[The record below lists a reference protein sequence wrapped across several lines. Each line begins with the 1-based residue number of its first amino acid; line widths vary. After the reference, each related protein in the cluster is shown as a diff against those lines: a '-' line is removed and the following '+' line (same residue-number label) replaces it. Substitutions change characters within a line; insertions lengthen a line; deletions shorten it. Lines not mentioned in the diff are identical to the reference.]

1 MLKMEELRDKN
12 PFHCIITGPTNC
24 GKTRYVIDQLRGSF
38 RHVFDWI
45 VLICPTYS
53 KNKTYRGFAKGD
65 KRFVVLSPDASNVE
79 EINDLLGICED
90 FFSGKNTLIILDDCA
105 VSKDLKNRTNKFINL
120 AFSGRHAGLS
130 VWVLTQQLTS
140 IAKPFR
146 DNVAC
151 VVAFHNPSQ
160 IGMKS
165 LFEEFGGDL
174 DSQTRKNLM
183 KNLKSENYSALCFSL
198 RNPYHC
204 YLRIPSPEENF
215 KVSLYKMSDLAEMTF
230 DENQKTNQKFSISA
244 GDVEY
249 QKESLVILASLGTTK
264 EYLGV
269 EMSLEKI
276 HKLPDK
282 EVEKFFN
289 RYQKVAGQK
298 MANGLVDSAIST
310 ATKVIS
316 CFLPIDDTE
325 ELCYD
330 LQNDE
335 LVKRELSN
343 IAGLLVVRGGRLV
356 ALGSALFQ
364 VVRHIKF
371 NIESESDRDAVG
383 LSPESGGAAGLAVVV
398 EKQNLNETE
407 GSDANKIEAES
418 K

>member
-1 MLKMEELRDKN
+1 
-12 PFHCIITGPTNC
+12 
-24 GKTRYVIDQLRGSF
+24 
-38 RHVFDWI
+38 
-45 VLICPTYS
+45 
-53 KNKTYRGFAKGD
+53 
-65 KRFVVLSPDASNVE
+65 
-79 EINDLLGICED
+79 
-90 FFSGKNTLIILDDCA
+90 
-105 VSKDLKNRTNKFINL
+105 
-120 AFSGRHAGLS
+120 
-130 VWVLTQQLTS
+130 
-140 IAKPFR
+140 
-146 DNVAC
+146 
-151 VVAFHNPSQ
+151 
-160 IGMKS
+160 
-165 LFEEFGGDL
+165 
-174 DSQTRKNLM
+174 
-183 KNLKSENYSALCFSL
+183 
-198 RNPYHC
+198 
-204 YLRIPSPEENF
+204 
-215 KVSLYKMSDLAEMTF
+215 MSDLAEMTF
-230 DENQKTNQKFSISA
+230 DEDQKTNQKFSISA
-244 GDVEY
+244 GDVDY

-371 NIESESDRDAVG
+371 NRESENDRDAVG
-383 LSPESGGAAGLAVVV
+383 LSPESGEANEPAG
-398 EKQNLNETE
+398 ENQNLLETK

>member
-1 MLKMEELRDKN
+1 
-12 PFHCIITGPTNC
+12 
-24 GKTRYVIDQLRGSF
+24 
-38 RHVFDWI
+38 
-45 VLICPTYS
+45 
-53 KNKTYRGFAKGD
+53 
-65 KRFVVLSPDASNVE
+65 
-79 EINDLLGICED
+79 
-90 FFSGKNTLIILDDCA
+90 
-105 VSKDLKNRTNKFINL
+105 
-120 AFSGRHAGLS
+120 
-130 VWVLTQQLTS
+130 
-140 IAKPFR
+140 
-146 DNVAC
+146 
-151 VVAFHNPSQ
+151 
-160 IGMKS
+160 
-165 LFEEFGGDL
+165 
-174 DSQTRKNLM
+174 
-183 KNLKSENYSALCFSL
+183 
-198 RNPYHC
+198 
-204 YLRIPSPEENF
+204 
-215 KVSLYKMSDLAEMTF
+215 MSDLAEMTF

-298 MANGLVDSAIST
+298 MANGQVDSAIST

-371 NIESESDRDAVG
+371 NRESDSDSEAGAKLRTGDR
-383 LSPESGGAAGLAVVV
+383 ESGETAGYPAGFAVVV

-407 GSDANKIEAES
+407 GPDANKI
-418 K
+418 

>member
-1 MLKMEELRDKN
+1 
-12 PFHCIITGPTNC
+12 
-24 GKTRYVIDQLRGSF
+24 
-38 RHVFDWI
+38 
-45 VLICPTYS
+45 
-53 KNKTYRGFAKGD
+53 
-65 KRFVVLSPDASNVE
+65 
-79 EINDLLGICED
+79 
-90 FFSGKNTLIILDDCA
+90 
-105 VSKDLKNRTNKFINL
+105 
-120 AFSGRHAGLS
+120 
-130 VWVLTQQLTS
+130 
-140 IAKPFR
+140 
-146 DNVAC
+146 
-151 VVAFHNPSQ
+151 
-160 IGMKS
+160 
-165 LFEEFGGDL
+165 
-174 DSQTRKNLM
+174 
-183 KNLKSENYSALCFSL
+183 
-198 RNPYHC
+198 
-204 YLRIPSPEENF
+204 
-215 KVSLYKMSDLAEMTF
+215 MSDLAEITF
-230 DENQKTNQKFSISA
+230 NEDQKTNQNIPISV

-282 EVEKFFN
+282 EVEKYFN

-310 ATKVIS
+310 VTKVIS

-364 VVRHIKF
+364 VARHIKF
-371 NIESESDRDAVG
+371 NRDSDSDR
-383 LSPESGGAAGLAVVV
+383 ESGEAAASGASEPAG
-398 EKQNLNETE
+398 ENQNLFETK

>member
-1 MLKMEELRDKN
+1 
-12 PFHCIITGPTNC
+12 
-24 GKTRYVIDQLRGSF
+24 
-38 RHVFDWI
+38 
-45 VLICPTYS
+45 
-53 KNKTYRGFAKGD
+53 
-65 KRFVVLSPDASNVE
+65 
-79 EINDLLGICED
+79 
-90 FFSGKNTLIILDDCA
+90 
-105 VSKDLKNRTNKFINL
+105 
-120 AFSGRHAGLS
+120 
-130 VWVLTQQLTS
+130 
-140 IAKPFR
+140 
-146 DNVAC
+146 
-151 VVAFHNPSQ
+151 
-160 IGMKS
+160 
-165 LFEEFGGDL
+165 
-174 DSQTRKNLM
+174 
-183 KNLKSENYSALCFSL
+183 
-198 RNPYHC
+198 
-204 YLRIPSPEENF
+204 
-215 KVSLYKMSDLAEMTF
+215 MSDLAEMTF
-230 DENQKTNQKFSISA
+230 DENQKTNPNFSISA
-244 GDVEY
+244 GDVDY

-371 NIESESDRDAVG
+371 NTESESDRDAVG
-383 LSPESGGAAGLAVVV
+383 LSPESCDSDRESGGAN
-398 EKQNLNETE
+398 QNLLETK

>member
-1 MLKMEELRDKN
+1 
-12 PFHCIITGPTNC
+12 
-24 GKTRYVIDQLRGSF
+24 
-38 RHVFDWI
+38 
-45 VLICPTYS
+45 
-53 KNKTYRGFAKGD
+53 
-65 KRFVVLSPDASNVE
+65 
-79 EINDLLGICED
+79 
-90 FFSGKNTLIILDDCA
+90 
-105 VSKDLKNRTNKFINL
+105 
-120 AFSGRHAGLS
+120 
-130 VWVLTQQLTS
+130 
-140 IAKPFR
+140 
-146 DNVAC
+146 
-151 VVAFHNPSQ
+151 
-160 IGMKS
+160 
-165 LFEEFGGDL
+165 
-174 DSQTRKNLM
+174 
-183 KNLKSENYSALCFSL
+183 
-198 RNPYHC
+198 
-204 YLRIPSPEENF
+204 
-215 KVSLYKMSDLAEMTF
+215 MSDLAEMTF
-230 DENQKTNQKFSISA
+230 DENQKTNPNFSISA

-330 LQNDE
+330 LQNNE

-371 NIESESDRDAVG
+371 NRDSESDRDAVG
-383 LSPESGGAAGLAVVV
+383 LSPESGDSDRESGEAN
-398 EKQNLNETE
+398 QNLFETK

>member
-1 MLKMEELRDKN
+1 
-12 PFHCIITGPTNC
+12 
-24 GKTRYVIDQLRGSF
+24 
-38 RHVFDWI
+38 
-45 VLICPTYS
+45 
-53 KNKTYRGFAKGD
+53 
-65 KRFVVLSPDASNVE
+65 
-79 EINDLLGICED
+79 
-90 FFSGKNTLIILDDCA
+90 
-105 VSKDLKNRTNKFINL
+105 
-120 AFSGRHAGLS
+120 
-130 VWVLTQQLTS
+130 
-140 IAKPFR
+140 
-146 DNVAC
+146 
-151 VVAFHNPSQ
+151 
-160 IGMKS
+160 
-165 LFEEFGGDL
+165 
-174 DSQTRKNLM
+174 
-183 KNLKSENYSALCFSL
+183 
-198 RNPYHC
+198 
-204 YLRIPSPEENF
+204 
-215 KVSLYKMSDLAEMTF
+215 
-230 DENQKTNQKFSISA
+230 
-244 GDVEY
+244 
-249 QKESLVILASLGTTK
+249 
-264 EYLGV
+264 
-269 EMSLEKI
+269 MSLEKI

-371 NIESESDRDAVG
+371 NTESENENEPAGDRDAVG
-383 LSPESGGAAGLAVVV
+383 LSPEYGGAN
-398 EKQNLNETE
+398 QNLFETK

>member
-1 MLKMEELRDKN
+1 
-12 PFHCIITGPTNC
+12 
-24 GKTRYVIDQLRGSF
+24 
-38 RHVFDWI
+38 
-45 VLICPTYS
+45 
-53 KNKTYRGFAKGD
+53 
-65 KRFVVLSPDASNVE
+65 
-79 EINDLLGICED
+79 
-90 FFSGKNTLIILDDCA
+90 
-105 VSKDLKNRTNKFINL
+105 
-120 AFSGRHAGLS
+120 
-130 VWVLTQQLTS
+130 
-140 IAKPFR
+140 
-146 DNVAC
+146 
-151 VVAFHNPSQ
+151 
-160 IGMKS
+160 
-165 LFEEFGGDL
+165 
-174 DSQTRKNLM
+174 
-183 KNLKSENYSALCFSL
+183 
-198 RNPYHC
+198 
-204 YLRIPSPEENF
+204 
-215 KVSLYKMSDLAEMTF
+215 MSDLAEMTF
-230 DENQKTNQKFSISA
+230 DENEKTNQKFSISA
-244 GDVEY
+244 GDIDY

-371 NIESESDRDAVG
+371 NTESENENEPAGDRDSEAG
-383 LSPESGGAAGLAVVV
+383 AKHRSGGAN
-398 EKQNLNETE
+398 KNLFETK

>member
-1 MLKMEELRDKN
+1 
-12 PFHCIITGPTNC
+12 
-24 GKTRYVIDQLRGSF
+24 
-38 RHVFDWI
+38 
-45 VLICPTYS
+45 
-53 KNKTYRGFAKGD
+53 
-65 KRFVVLSPDASNVE
+65 
-79 EINDLLGICED
+79 
-90 FFSGKNTLIILDDCA
+90 
-105 VSKDLKNRTNKFINL
+105 
-120 AFSGRHAGLS
+120 
-130 VWVLTQQLTS
+130 
-140 IAKPFR
+140 
-146 DNVAC
+146 
-151 VVAFHNPSQ
+151 
-160 IGMKS
+160 
-165 LFEEFGGDL
+165 
-174 DSQTRKNLM
+174 
-183 KNLKSENYSALCFSL
+183 
-198 RNPYHC
+198 
-204 YLRIPSPEENF
+204 
-215 KVSLYKMSDLAEMTF
+215 MSDLAEMTF

-244 GDVEY
+244 GDVDY

-371 NIESESDRDAVG
+371 NRKKVKDAVG
-383 LSPESGGAAGLAVVV
+383 TA
-398 EKQNLNETE
+398 K
-407 GSDANKIEAES
+407 NKILMKQKAQTQTKS
-418 K
+418 KQSLISSLDFKIFKIILKGDRYSLK

>member
-1 MLKMEELRDKN
+1 
-12 PFHCIITGPTNC
+12 
-24 GKTRYVIDQLRGSF
+24 
-38 RHVFDWI
+38 
-45 VLICPTYS
+45 
-53 KNKTYRGFAKGD
+53 
-65 KRFVVLSPDASNVE
+65 
-79 EINDLLGICED
+79 
-90 FFSGKNTLIILDDCA
+90 
-105 VSKDLKNRTNKFINL
+105 
-120 AFSGRHAGLS
+120 
-130 VWVLTQQLTS
+130 
-140 IAKPFR
+140 
-146 DNVAC
+146 
-151 VVAFHNPSQ
+151 
-160 IGMKS
+160 
-165 LFEEFGGDL
+165 
-174 DSQTRKNLM
+174 
-183 KNLKSENYSALCFSL
+183 
-198 RNPYHC
+198 
-204 YLRIPSPEENF
+204 
-215 KVSLYKMSDLAEMTF
+215 MSDLAEMTF

-364 VVRHIKF
+364 VVSHIKF
-371 NIESESDRDAVG
+371 NRESESDR
-383 LSPESGGAAGLAVVV
+383 ESGETAGLAVVV
-398 EKQNLNETE
+398 ENQNLFETK

>member
-1 MLKMEELRDKN
+1 
-12 PFHCIITGPTNC
+12 
-24 GKTRYVIDQLRGSF
+24 
-38 RHVFDWI
+38 
-45 VLICPTYS
+45 
-53 KNKTYRGFAKGD
+53 
-65 KRFVVLSPDASNVE
+65 
-79 EINDLLGICED
+79 
-90 FFSGKNTLIILDDCA
+90 
-105 VSKDLKNRTNKFINL
+105 
-120 AFSGRHAGLS
+120 
-130 VWVLTQQLTS
+130 
-140 IAKPFR
+140 
-146 DNVAC
+146 
-151 VVAFHNPSQ
+151 
-160 IGMKS
+160 
-165 LFEEFGGDL
+165 
-174 DSQTRKNLM
+174 
-183 KNLKSENYSALCFSL
+183 
-198 RNPYHC
+198 
-204 YLRIPSPEENF
+204 
-215 KVSLYKMSDLAEMTF
+215 MSDLAEMTF
-230 DENQKTNQKFSISA
+230 DENQKTNQKFDISA
-244 GDVEY
+244 GDVDF

-371 NIESESDRDAVG
+371 NRDSETGDSGRESGKAVG
-383 LSPESGGAAGLAVVV
+383 DSGAGESQTAGFAFVV
-398 EKQNLNETE
+398 EKQNINETE
-407 GSDANKIEAES
+407 GSDANKI
-418 K
+418 

>member
-1 MLKMEELRDKN
+1 
-12 PFHCIITGPTNC
+12 
-24 GKTRYVIDQLRGSF
+24 
-38 RHVFDWI
+38 
-45 VLICPTYS
+45 
-53 KNKTYRGFAKGD
+53 
-65 KRFVVLSPDASNVE
+65 
-79 EINDLLGICED
+79 
-90 FFSGKNTLIILDDCA
+90 
-105 VSKDLKNRTNKFINL
+105 
-120 AFSGRHAGLS
+120 
-130 VWVLTQQLTS
+130 
-140 IAKPFR
+140 
-146 DNVAC
+146 
-151 VVAFHNPSQ
+151 
-160 IGMKS
+160 
-165 LFEEFGGDL
+165 
-174 DSQTRKNLM
+174 
-183 KNLKSENYSALCFSL
+183 
-198 RNPYHC
+198 
-204 YLRIPSPEENF
+204 
-215 KVSLYKMSDLAEMTF
+215 MSDLAEMTF

-244 GDVEY
+244 GDVDY

-371 NIESESDRDAVG
+371 NRESENDRDAVG
-383 LSPESGGAAGLAVVV
+383 LSPESGEATDEPAG
-398 EKQNLNETE
+398 ENQNLFETK
-407 GSDANKIEAES
+407 GSVANKIEAES

>member
-1 MLKMEELRDKN
+1 
-12 PFHCIITGPTNC
+12 
-24 GKTRYVIDQLRGSF
+24 
-38 RHVFDWI
+38 
-45 VLICPTYS
+45 
-53 KNKTYRGFAKGD
+53 
-65 KRFVVLSPDASNVE
+65 
-79 EINDLLGICED
+79 
-90 FFSGKNTLIILDDCA
+90 
-105 VSKDLKNRTNKFINL
+105 
-120 AFSGRHAGLS
+120 
-130 VWVLTQQLTS
+130 
-140 IAKPFR
+140 
-146 DNVAC
+146 
-151 VVAFHNPSQ
+151 
-160 IGMKS
+160 
-165 LFEEFGGDL
+165 
-174 DSQTRKNLM
+174 
-183 KNLKSENYSALCFSL
+183 
-198 RNPYHC
+198 
-204 YLRIPSPEENF
+204 
-215 KVSLYKMSDLAEMTF
+215 MSDLAEMTF
-230 DENQKTNQKFSISA
+230 DENQKTNSNFSISA

-298 MANGLVDSAIST
+298 MANGLVNSAIST
-310 ATKVIS
+310 ATKMIS

-356 ALGSALFQ
+356 ASGSALFQ

-371 NIESESDRDAVG
+371 NTESESDRDAVG

-398 EKQNLNETE
+398 ENQNLFETK

>member
-1 MLKMEELRDKN
+1 
-12 PFHCIITGPTNC
+12 
-24 GKTRYVIDQLRGSF
+24 
-38 RHVFDWI
+38 
-45 VLICPTYS
+45 
-53 KNKTYRGFAKGD
+53 
-65 KRFVVLSPDASNVE
+65 
-79 EINDLLGICED
+79 
-90 FFSGKNTLIILDDCA
+90 
-105 VSKDLKNRTNKFINL
+105 
-120 AFSGRHAGLS
+120 
-130 VWVLTQQLTS
+130 
-140 IAKPFR
+140 
-146 DNVAC
+146 
-151 VVAFHNPSQ
+151 
-160 IGMKS
+160 
-165 LFEEFGGDL
+165 
-174 DSQTRKNLM
+174 
-183 KNLKSENYSALCFSL
+183 
-198 RNPYHC
+198 
-204 YLRIPSPEENF
+204 
-215 KVSLYKMSDLAEMTF
+215 MSDLAEMTF
-230 DENQKTNQKFSISA
+230 DENQKTNQNFPISA

-325 ELCYD
+325 DICYD

-371 NIESESDRDAVG
+371 NRESENDR
-383 LSPESGGAAGLAVVV
+383 ESGDSEAGAKLRANEPAG
-398 EKQNLNETE
+398 ENQNLFETK

>member
-1 MLKMEELRDKN
+1 
-12 PFHCIITGPTNC
+12 
-24 GKTRYVIDQLRGSF
+24 
-38 RHVFDWI
+38 
-45 VLICPTYS
+45 
-53 KNKTYRGFAKGD
+53 
-65 KRFVVLSPDASNVE
+65 
-79 EINDLLGICED
+79 
-90 FFSGKNTLIILDDCA
+90 
-105 VSKDLKNRTNKFINL
+105 
-120 AFSGRHAGLS
+120 
-130 VWVLTQQLTS
+130 
-140 IAKPFR
+140 
-146 DNVAC
+146 
-151 VVAFHNPSQ
+151 
-160 IGMKS
+160 
-165 LFEEFGGDL
+165 
-174 DSQTRKNLM
+174 
-183 KNLKSENYSALCFSL
+183 
-198 RNPYHC
+198 
-204 YLRIPSPEENF
+204 
-215 KVSLYKMSDLAEMTF
+215 MSDLAEMTF
-230 DENQKTNQKFSISA
+230 DENQKTNQNIPISV

-276 HKLPDK
+276 HKLSDK
-282 EVEKFFN
+282 EVEKYFN

-371 NIESESDRDAVG
+371 NRDSDSETGEAAIEASE
-383 LSPESGGAAGLAVVV
+383 PAG
-398 EKQNLNETE
+398 ENQNLRETK

>member
-1 MLKMEELRDKN
+1 M
-12 PFHCIITGPTNC
+12 T
-24 GKTRYVIDQLRGSF
+24 
-38 RHVFDWI
+38 
-45 VLICPTYS
+45 
-53 KNKTYRGFAKGD
+53 
-65 KRFVVLSPDASNVE
+65 
-79 EINDLLGICED
+79 
-90 FFSGKNTLIILDDCA
+90 
-105 VSKDLKNRTNKFINL
+105 
-120 AFSGRHAGLS
+120 
-130 VWVLTQQLTS
+130 
-140 IAKPFR
+140 
-146 DNVAC
+146 
-151 VVAFHNPSQ
+151 
-160 IGMKS
+160 
-165 LFEEFGGDL
+165 
-174 DSQTRKNLM
+174 
-183 KNLKSENYSALCFSL
+183 
-198 RNPYHC
+198 
-204 YLRIPSPEENF
+204 
-215 KVSLYKMSDLAEMTF
+215 DLAEMTF
-230 DENQKTNQKFSISA
+230 DENQKINQNFSISV

-276 HKLPDK
+276 HKLSDK
-282 EVEKFFN
+282 EVEKYFN

-364 VVRHIKF
+364 VARHIKF
-371 NIESESDRDAVG
+371 NRDSDSDSETGAELRAG
-383 LSPESGGAAGLAVVV
+383 EAASGASEPAG
-398 EKQNLNETE
+398 ENQNLFETK
-407 GSDANKIEAES
+407 GTGANKIEAES

>member
-1 MLKMEELRDKN
+1 
-12 PFHCIITGPTNC
+12 
-24 GKTRYVIDQLRGSF
+24 
-38 RHVFDWI
+38 
-45 VLICPTYS
+45 
-53 KNKTYRGFAKGD
+53 
-65 KRFVVLSPDASNVE
+65 
-79 EINDLLGICED
+79 
-90 FFSGKNTLIILDDCA
+90 
-105 VSKDLKNRTNKFINL
+105 
-120 AFSGRHAGLS
+120 
-130 VWVLTQQLTS
+130 
-140 IAKPFR
+140 
-146 DNVAC
+146 
-151 VVAFHNPSQ
+151 
-160 IGMKS
+160 
-165 LFEEFGGDL
+165 
-174 DSQTRKNLM
+174 
-183 KNLKSENYSALCFSL
+183 
-198 RNPYHC
+198 
-204 YLRIPSPEENF
+204 
-215 KVSLYKMSDLAEMTF
+215 MSDLAEMTF
-230 DENQKTNQKFSISA
+230 DENEKTNQKFSISA
-244 GDVEY
+244 GDVDY

-343 IAGLLVVRGGRLV
+343 IAGLPVVRGGRLV

-371 NIESESDRDAVG
+371 NRESDSGR
-383 LSPESGGAAGLAVVV
+383 ESGEAAGDSGAGESQTAGFAFVV
-398 EKQNLNETE
+398 EKQNINETE
-407 GSDANKIEAES
+407 GSDANKI
-418 K
+418 

>member
-1 MLKMEELRDKN
+1 
-12 PFHCIITGPTNC
+12 
-24 GKTRYVIDQLRGSF
+24 
-38 RHVFDWI
+38 
-45 VLICPTYS
+45 
-53 KNKTYRGFAKGD
+53 
-65 KRFVVLSPDASNVE
+65 
-79 EINDLLGICED
+79 
-90 FFSGKNTLIILDDCA
+90 
-105 VSKDLKNRTNKFINL
+105 
-120 AFSGRHAGLS
+120 
-130 VWVLTQQLTS
+130 
-140 IAKPFR
+140 
-146 DNVAC
+146 
-151 VVAFHNPSQ
+151 
-160 IGMKS
+160 
-165 LFEEFGGDL
+165 
-174 DSQTRKNLM
+174 
-183 KNLKSENYSALCFSL
+183 
-198 RNPYHC
+198 
-204 YLRIPSPEENF
+204 
-215 KVSLYKMSDLAEMTF
+215 MSDLAEMTF
-230 DENQKTNQKFSISA
+230 DENQKQNNSPISV
-244 GDVEY
+244 GDIDY

-371 NIESESDRDAVG
+371 NRDSDSEAGAKLRTGDSGAGESQT
-383 LSPESGGAAGLAVVV
+383 AGFAFVV
-398 EKQNLNETE
+398 EKQNINETE
-407 GSDANKIEAES
+407 GSDANKI
-418 K
+418 

>member
-1 MLKMEELRDKN
+1 
-12 PFHCIITGPTNC
+12 
-24 GKTRYVIDQLRGSF
+24 
-38 RHVFDWI
+38 
-45 VLICPTYS
+45 
-53 KNKTYRGFAKGD
+53 
-65 KRFVVLSPDASNVE
+65 
-79 EINDLLGICED
+79 
-90 FFSGKNTLIILDDCA
+90 
-105 VSKDLKNRTNKFINL
+105 
-120 AFSGRHAGLS
+120 
-130 VWVLTQQLTS
+130 
-140 IAKPFR
+140 
-146 DNVAC
+146 
-151 VVAFHNPSQ
+151 
-160 IGMKS
+160 
-165 LFEEFGGDL
+165 
-174 DSQTRKNLM
+174 
-183 KNLKSENYSALCFSL
+183 
-198 RNPYHC
+198 
-204 YLRIPSPEENF
+204 
-215 KVSLYKMSDLAEMTF
+215 MSDLAEMTF
-230 DENQKTNQKFSISA
+230 DENEKTNQKFSISA
-244 GDVEY
+244 GDVDY

-371 NIESESDRDAVG
+371 NTKKVKMKMNLLATENTAEQIKIFSKQKAQTQTKSKQSLSSSLDFKIFKIILKGDRYS
-383 LSPESGGAAGLAVVV
+383 L
-398 EKQNLNETE
+398 K
-407 GSDANKIEAES
+407 
-418 K
+418 

>member
-1 MLKMEELRDKN
+1 
-12 PFHCIITGPTNC
+12 
-24 GKTRYVIDQLRGSF
+24 
-38 RHVFDWI
+38 
-45 VLICPTYS
+45 
-53 KNKTYRGFAKGD
+53 
-65 KRFVVLSPDASNVE
+65 
-79 EINDLLGICED
+79 
-90 FFSGKNTLIILDDCA
+90 
-105 VSKDLKNRTNKFINL
+105 
-120 AFSGRHAGLS
+120 
-130 VWVLTQQLTS
+130 
-140 IAKPFR
+140 
-146 DNVAC
+146 
-151 VVAFHNPSQ
+151 
-160 IGMKS
+160 
-165 LFEEFGGDL
+165 
-174 DSQTRKNLM
+174 
-183 KNLKSENYSALCFSL
+183 
-198 RNPYHC
+198 
-204 YLRIPSPEENF
+204 
-215 KVSLYKMSDLAEMTF
+215 MSDLAEMTF
-230 DENQKTNQKFSISA
+230 DENQKTNQKLSISA
-244 GDVEY
+244 GDVDY

-371 NIESESDRDAVG
+371 NRESESERDAVG
-383 LSPESGGAAGLAVVV
+383 LSPEYGDSDRESGGAN
-398 EKQNLNETE
+398 QNFFETK

>member
-1 MLKMEELRDKN
+1 
-12 PFHCIITGPTNC
+12 
-24 GKTRYVIDQLRGSF
+24 
-38 RHVFDWI
+38 
-45 VLICPTYS
+45 
-53 KNKTYRGFAKGD
+53 
-65 KRFVVLSPDASNVE
+65 
-79 EINDLLGICED
+79 
-90 FFSGKNTLIILDDCA
+90 
-105 VSKDLKNRTNKFINL
+105 
-120 AFSGRHAGLS
+120 
-130 VWVLTQQLTS
+130 
-140 IAKPFR
+140 
-146 DNVAC
+146 
-151 VVAFHNPSQ
+151 
-160 IGMKS
+160 
-165 LFEEFGGDL
+165 
-174 DSQTRKNLM
+174 
-183 KNLKSENYSALCFSL
+183 
-198 RNPYHC
+198 
-204 YLRIPSPEENF
+204 
-215 KVSLYKMSDLAEMTF
+215 MSDLAEMTF
-230 DENQKTNQKFSISA
+230 DENQKTNPNFSISA

-276 HKLPDK
+276 HKLSDK

-371 NIESESDRDAVG
+371 NTESESDRDAVG

-398 EKQNLNETE
+398 ENQNFFETK

>member
-1 MLKMEELRDKN
+1 
-12 PFHCIITGPTNC
+12 
-24 GKTRYVIDQLRGSF
+24 
-38 RHVFDWI
+38 
-45 VLICPTYS
+45 
-53 KNKTYRGFAKGD
+53 
-65 KRFVVLSPDASNVE
+65 
-79 EINDLLGICED
+79 
-90 FFSGKNTLIILDDCA
+90 
-105 VSKDLKNRTNKFINL
+105 
-120 AFSGRHAGLS
+120 
-130 VWVLTQQLTS
+130 
-140 IAKPFR
+140 
-146 DNVAC
+146 
-151 VVAFHNPSQ
+151 
-160 IGMKS
+160 
-165 LFEEFGGDL
+165 
-174 DSQTRKNLM
+174 
-183 KNLKSENYSALCFSL
+183 
-198 RNPYHC
+198 
-204 YLRIPSPEENF
+204 
-215 KVSLYKMSDLAEMTF
+215 MSDLDEMTF
-230 DENQKTNQKFSISA
+230 DENQKTNQNFSISA

-335 LVKRELSN
+335 LVKRELYN

-364 VVRHIKF
+364 VARHIKF
-371 NIESESDRDAVG
+371 NRESESENE
-383 LSPESGGAAGLAVVV
+383 PAG
-398 EKQNLNETE
+398 ENQNLFETK

>member
-1 MLKMEELRDKN
+1 
-12 PFHCIITGPTNC
+12 
-24 GKTRYVIDQLRGSF
+24 
-38 RHVFDWI
+38 
-45 VLICPTYS
+45 
-53 KNKTYRGFAKGD
+53 
-65 KRFVVLSPDASNVE
+65 
-79 EINDLLGICED
+79 
-90 FFSGKNTLIILDDCA
+90 
-105 VSKDLKNRTNKFINL
+105 
-120 AFSGRHAGLS
+120 
-130 VWVLTQQLTS
+130 
-140 IAKPFR
+140 
-146 DNVAC
+146 
-151 VVAFHNPSQ
+151 
-160 IGMKS
+160 
-165 LFEEFGGDL
+165 
-174 DSQTRKNLM
+174 
-183 KNLKSENYSALCFSL
+183 
-198 RNPYHC
+198 
-204 YLRIPSPEENF
+204 
-215 KVSLYKMSDLAEMTF
+215 MSDLAEMTF
-230 DENQKTNQKFSISA
+230 DENQKTNQKFAISA
-244 GDVEY
+244 GDVDF

-371 NIESESDRDAVG
+371 NRDSDSGSDRDSEAVAKLRSG
-383 LSPESGGAAGLAVVV
+383 DSGAGESQTAGFAFVV
-398 EKQNLNETE
+398 EKQNINETE
-407 GSDANKIEAES
+407 GSDANKI
-418 K
+418 

>member
-1 MLKMEELRDKN
+1 
-12 PFHCIITGPTNC
+12 
-24 GKTRYVIDQLRGSF
+24 
-38 RHVFDWI
+38 
-45 VLICPTYS
+45 
-53 KNKTYRGFAKGD
+53 
-65 KRFVVLSPDASNVE
+65 
-79 EINDLLGICED
+79 
-90 FFSGKNTLIILDDCA
+90 
-105 VSKDLKNRTNKFINL
+105 
-120 AFSGRHAGLS
+120 
-130 VWVLTQQLTS
+130 
-140 IAKPFR
+140 
-146 DNVAC
+146 
-151 VVAFHNPSQ
+151 
-160 IGMKS
+160 
-165 LFEEFGGDL
+165 
-174 DSQTRKNLM
+174 
-183 KNLKSENYSALCFSL
+183 
-198 RNPYHC
+198 
-204 YLRIPSPEENF
+204 
-215 KVSLYKMSDLAEMTF
+215 MSDLAEMTF
-230 DENQKTNQKFSISA
+230 DENQKTNQKFPISA
-244 GDVEY
+244 GDVDY

-310 ATKVIS
+310 ATKVTS

-371 NIESESDRDAVG
+371 NRDSESGDSDRDAVG
-383 LSPESGGAAGLAVVV
+383 LSPESGGAN
-398 EKQNLNETE
+398 QNLFETK

>member
-1 MLKMEELRDKN
+1 
-12 PFHCIITGPTNC
+12 
-24 GKTRYVIDQLRGSF
+24 
-38 RHVFDWI
+38 
-45 VLICPTYS
+45 
-53 KNKTYRGFAKGD
+53 
-65 KRFVVLSPDASNVE
+65 
-79 EINDLLGICED
+79 
-90 FFSGKNTLIILDDCA
+90 
-105 VSKDLKNRTNKFINL
+105 
-120 AFSGRHAGLS
+120 
-130 VWVLTQQLTS
+130 
-140 IAKPFR
+140 
-146 DNVAC
+146 
-151 VVAFHNPSQ
+151 
-160 IGMKS
+160 
-165 LFEEFGGDL
+165 
-174 DSQTRKNLM
+174 
-183 KNLKSENYSALCFSL
+183 
-198 RNPYHC
+198 
-204 YLRIPSPEENF
+204 
-215 KVSLYKMSDLAEMTF
+215 MSDLAEMTF

-244 GDVEY
+244 GDVDY
-249 QKESLVILASLGTTK
+249 QKELLVILASLGTTK

-371 NIESESDRDAVG
+371 NRESENDRDAVG
-383 LSPESGGAAGLAVVV
+383 LSPESGEANEPAV
-398 EKQNLNETE
+398 ENQNLLETK

>member
-1 MLKMEELRDKN
+1 
-12 PFHCIITGPTNC
+12 
-24 GKTRYVIDQLRGSF
+24 
-38 RHVFDWI
+38 
-45 VLICPTYS
+45 
-53 KNKTYRGFAKGD
+53 
-65 KRFVVLSPDASNVE
+65 
-79 EINDLLGICED
+79 
-90 FFSGKNTLIILDDCA
+90 
-105 VSKDLKNRTNKFINL
+105 
-120 AFSGRHAGLS
+120 
-130 VWVLTQQLTS
+130 
-140 IAKPFR
+140 
-146 DNVAC
+146 
-151 VVAFHNPSQ
+151 
-160 IGMKS
+160 
-165 LFEEFGGDL
+165 
-174 DSQTRKNLM
+174 
-183 KNLKSENYSALCFSL
+183 
-198 RNPYHC
+198 
-204 YLRIPSPEENF
+204 
-215 KVSLYKMSDLAEMTF
+215 MSDLAEMTF

-289 RYQKVAGQK
+289 RYQKVARQK

-335 LVKRELSN
+335 LVKRELFN

-371 NIESESDRDAVG
+371 NTESESDRDAVG

-398 EKQNLNETE
+398 ENQNLFETK

>member
-1 MLKMEELRDKN
+1 
-12 PFHCIITGPTNC
+12 
-24 GKTRYVIDQLRGSF
+24 
-38 RHVFDWI
+38 
-45 VLICPTYS
+45 
-53 KNKTYRGFAKGD
+53 
-65 KRFVVLSPDASNVE
+65 
-79 EINDLLGICED
+79 
-90 FFSGKNTLIILDDCA
+90 
-105 VSKDLKNRTNKFINL
+105 
-120 AFSGRHAGLS
+120 
-130 VWVLTQQLTS
+130 
-140 IAKPFR
+140 
-146 DNVAC
+146 
-151 VVAFHNPSQ
+151 
-160 IGMKS
+160 
-165 LFEEFGGDL
+165 
-174 DSQTRKNLM
+174 
-183 KNLKSENYSALCFSL
+183 
-198 RNPYHC
+198 
-204 YLRIPSPEENF
+204 
-215 KVSLYKMSDLAEMTF
+215 MSDLAEMTF

-244 GDVEY
+244 GDVDY

-276 HKLPDK
+276 HKLSDK

-298 MANGLVDSAIST
+298 MANGLVDFAIST

-371 NIESESDRDAVG
+371 NRESESERDAVG
-383 LSPESGGAAGLAVVV
+383 LSPEYGDS
-398 EKQNLNETE
+398 ENQNLFETK

>member
-1 MLKMEELRDKN
+1 M
-12 PFHCIITGPTNC
+12 
-24 GKTRYVIDQLRGSF
+24 
-38 RHVFDWI
+38 
-45 VLICPTYS
+45 
-53 KNKTYRGFAKGD
+53 
-65 KRFVVLSPDASNVE
+65 SN
-79 EINDLLGICED
+79 
-90 FFSGKNTLIILDDCA
+90 
-105 VSKDLKNRTNKFINL
+105 
-120 AFSGRHAGLS
+120 
-130 VWVLTQQLTS
+130 
-140 IAKPFR
+140 
-146 DNVAC
+146 
-151 VVAFHNPSQ
+151 
-160 IGMKS
+160 
-165 LFEEFGGDL
+165 
-174 DSQTRKNLM
+174 
-183 KNLKSENYSALCFSL
+183 
-198 RNPYHC
+198 
-204 YLRIPSPEENF
+204 
-215 KVSLYKMSDLAEMTF
+215 LAEMTF

-343 IAGLLVVRGGRLV
+343 IAGFLVVRGGRLV

-371 NIESESDRDAVG
+371 NRESESERDAVG
-383 LSPESGGAAGLAVVV
+383 LSPEYGDSDRESGG
-398 EKQNLNETE
+398 ENQNLFETK